1 MKQYIFTTSSLPTLK
16 IGEAPAMTFE
26 ELDTLLYENLLPSD
40 YKQTEV
46 LRSLYDILNI
56 RALWKGDPLDPHG
69 NLNEN
74 ELEEAMV
81 DQTNLPWYVK
91 DFLDTYTKKE
101 ERLKFFPLLI
111 SQFFKEEAKQR
122 DPFLKKYLDFERKLQ
137 LVLVGFRAKKL
148 GRNLEKELQFE
159 DPNDDL
165 IAQILAQKNAAEF
178 EPPEGFEDLKIIFEA
193 HQDDPIKLYQA
204 LCEFR
209 FEKIEKM
216 MGNDTFSLSKILGFM
231 AELIIVEKWMEL
243 DEKKGMEIID
253 EILEKSTGEKRR
265 KV

>member
-1 MKQYIFTTSSLPTLK
+1 MKQYIFTTSSLPTLT
-16 IGEAPAMTFE
+16 IGEAPGMTFE

-40 YKQTEV
+40 YKQTQV
-46 LRSLYDILNI
+46 LRQLYDILNI
-56 RALWKGDPLDPHG
+56 RALWKGDSFDPHG

-74 ELEEAMV
+74 QLEESIV

-91 DFLDTYTKKE
+91 DFLDTHNTKE
-101 ERLKFFPLLI
+101 ERLKFFPILI
-111 SQFFKEEAKQR
+111 SQFFKEEIKHA
-122 DPFLKKYLDFERKLQ
+122 DPFLKEYLEFERKLQ

-159 DPNDDL
+159 DPNEDL
-165 IAQILAQKNAAEF
+165 IAQILAQKNAPEF
-178 EPPEGFEDLKIIFEA
+178 EPPEGFEELKAIFEA
-193 HQDDPIKLYQA
+193 HQDNPIKLYQS

-209 FEKIEKM
+209 FENIEKM
-216 MGNDTFSLSKILGFM
+216 MGTDNFSFSKILGFM

-243 DEKKGMEIID
+243 DQKKGMEIID